1 MPDREVVT
9 NSAFMYLKNDINMY
23 NVGASS
29 LQLENIHKEIRR
41 MHKLAFDNIKYSFSN
56 LLNHNLENE
65 KKIRENEDLIDD
77 LYAGITK
84 YVTAHLHNELNYET
98 SRNFSACLALVNDIE
113 RLGDHALNINKE
125 VKILIENN
133 HILSEEAINEVKE
146 MGTLIYQMFD
156 YSLDNSKVL
165 DVKAIEASIDKF
177 TYQYKENMFNR
188 LKEKVCT
195 AEGSI
200 SYSTLLINFERIGD
214 YLLNISE
221 SSYAMS
227 K

>member
-1 MPDREVVT
+1 
-9 NSAFMYLKNDINMY
+9 MYLKNDINMY

-41 MHKLAFDNIKYSFSN
+41 MHELAFDNIKYSFSN
-56 LLNHNLENE
+56 LLNHNLDNE

-133 HILSEEAINEVKE
+133 HVLSDEAINEVSAVRAKL
-146 MGTLIYQMFD
+146 GAYQNRLD
-156 YSLDNSKVL
+156 HAINSLDVSAENLTGALSRIEDTDMAEEMVKNANANILLQAGQAMLAQANQANQGVL
-165 DVKAIEASIDKF
+165 S
-177 TYQYKENMFNR
+177 
-188 LKEKVCT
+188 
-195 AEGSI
+195 
-200 SYSTLLINFERIGD
+200 LLG
-214 YLLNISE
+214 
-221 SSYAMS
+221 
-227 K
+227 

>member
-1 MPDREVVT
+1 M
-9 NSAFMYLKNDINMY
+9 
-23 NVGASS
+23 
-29 LQLENIHKEIRR
+29 
-41 MHKLAFDNIKYSFSN
+41 
-56 LLNHNLENE
+56 
-65 KKIRENEDLIDD
+65 
-77 LYAGITK
+77 
-84 YVTAHLHNELNYET
+84 HNELNYET

-133 HILSEEAINEVKE
+133 HVLSEGAINEVKE
-146 MGTLIYQMFD
+146 METLINQMYN

-165 DVKAIEASIDKF
+165 DVKAIEASIDKL
-177 TYQYKENMFNR
+177 TYRYKENMFNR

-214 YLLNISE
+214 HLLNISE

>member
-1 MPDREVVT
+1 ME
-9 NSAFMYLKNDINMY
+9 
-23 NVGASS
+23 
-29 LQLENIHKEIRR
+29 
-41 MHKLAFDNIKYSFSN
+41 
-56 LLNHNLENE
+56 
-65 KKIRENEDLIDD
+65 
-77 LYAGITK
+77 
-84 YVTAHLHNELNYET
+84 
-98 SRNFSACLALVNDIE
+98 
-113 RLGDHALNINKE
+113 
-125 VKILIENN
+125 
-133 HILSEEAINEVKE
+133 
-146 MGTLIYQMFD
+146 TLIYQMFD
-156 YSLDNSKVL
+156 YYLDNSKVL
-165 DVKAIEASIDKF
+165 DVKAIEAFIDKF